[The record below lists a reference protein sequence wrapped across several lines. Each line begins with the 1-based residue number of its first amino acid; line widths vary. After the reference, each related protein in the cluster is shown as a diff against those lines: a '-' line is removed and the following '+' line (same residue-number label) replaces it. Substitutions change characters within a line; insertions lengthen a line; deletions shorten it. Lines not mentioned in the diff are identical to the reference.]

1 MATRR
6 MGRNTHAYCAG
17 RWRRDCGILTLLQWL
32 RHHVD
37 FVAILSVLIV
47 GILMLIIATVLTERP
62 SPAAKKI
69 PQGHPMPVCTIQTTE
84 EWTRVGGSL
93 EHVVN
98 QKFVHQEVLLDG
110 RAFTDCSFTH
120 VSLYYDGT
128 APMGLINCEFD
139 EDTKK
144 HFHSHNPAMA
154 TWIEL
159 LRCLGSRRWPRAY
172 LPNCVP
178 GRESSTARSC
188 A

>member
-84 EWTRVGGSL
+84 EWTRV
-93 EHVVN
+93 
-98 QKFVHQEVLLDG
+98 
-110 RAFTDCSFTH
+110 
-120 VSLYYDGT
+120 
-128 APMGLINCEFD
+128 
-139 EDTKK
+139 
-144 HFHSHNPAMA
+144 
-154 TWIEL
+154 
-159 LRCLGSRRWPRAY
+159 
-172 LPNCVP
+172 
-178 GRESSTARSC
+178 
-188 A
+188 